1 MFAVISQMQQQIQ
14 QVVKQT
20 MNNSQVETMT
30 LAS

>member
-20 MNNSQVETMT
+20 MNNSQVETIT